1 MRKSEKEALQAML
14 DDEKETIK
22 ALEKAYQRAIRRI
35 DNHIRILESDEM
47 TQSKIYQK
55 RYQEAMKAQINAAL
69 DELHKKSNQT
79 IEEYLTRSYQHG
91 YVGTMYSLHKQG
103 MPILAPI
110 DQRAVTRAVRT
121 DSKLSGRLY
130 GELGVDMQKLKK
142 TIRREIS
149 IGISIGSDYNLIAR
163 QVQISSGIPLKR
175 AKTIVRTEGHRIQQ
189 QSADDARNAAKGQG
203 CQVVKQ
209 WDAVLDGN
217 TRTNHRILDGQIREV
232 GEPFEIDG
240 KKAEYPGAFG
250 RPEED
255 CNCRCVAL
263 TRAKWALDADELQT
277 MKDRAKFFGLDKA
290 ENFKEFEEKYLNAGK
305 VLQSRKNDGIMKTQ
319 NNVVRDAIASG
330 SVSTKVNPQKQGR
343 HIKSSSTYI
352 EGRSYLYGTLED
364 AQQLVNALS
373 GTGTPLFD
381 DNGEWLRKERVDAGK
396 NFGVHVSPETGEETE
411 TSKGML
417 IYSKTGTHLVP
428 RKETPK

>member
-1 MRKSEKEALQAML
+1 MWGK
-14 DDEKETIK
+14 
-22 ALEKAYQRAIRRI
+22 
-35 DNHIRILESDEM
+35 
-47 TQSKIYQK
+47 
-55 RYQEAMKAQINAAL
+55 
-69 DELHKKSNQT
+69 
-79 IEEYLTRSYQHG
+79 
-91 YVGTMYSLHKQG
+91 
-103 MPILAPI
+103 
-110 DQRAVTRAVRT
+110 
-121 DSKLSGRLY
+121 SGR
-130 GELGVDMQKLKK
+130 
-142 TIRREIS
+142 I
-149 IGISIGSDYNLIAR
+149 
-163 QVQISSGIPLKR
+163 
-175 AKTIVRTEGHRIQQ
+175 
-189 QSADDARNAAKGQG
+189 
-203 CQVVKQ
+203 
-209 WDAVLDGN
+209 
-217 TRTNHRILDGQIREV
+217 DGQIREV

-263 TRAKWALDADELQT
+263 TRARWGLDEAELQT
-277 MKDRAKFFGLDKA
+277 MKERAKFFGLDKT

-396 NFGVHVSPETGEETE
+396 NFGVHVSPETE

>member
-14 DDEKETIK
+14 DDEQETIK

-149 IGISIGSDYNLIAR
+149 IGISIGSDYNMIAR

-217 TRTNHRILDGQIREV
+217 TRTDHRILDGQIREV

-277 MKDRAKFFGLDKA
+277 MKDRAKFFGLDKT
-290 ENFKEFEEKYLNAGK
+290 EGFREFEEKYLRTTEVLKKQQESVIIITDKQLGHKAGK
-305 VLQSRKNDGIMKTQ
+305 HMQEWGLNPSKPDDRIKFVEITQKIQRDPQEIRRVQWQNDPQTGKRTVEVNAFILGRDVVLVADDGEYITTMKDGIENQRVQ
-319 NNVVRDAIASG
+319 N
-330 SVSTKVNPQKQGR
+330 GR
-343 HIKSSSTYI
+343 RIK
-352 EGRSYLYGTLED
+352 
-364 AQQLVNALS
+364 
-373 GTGTPLFD
+373 
-381 DNGEWLRKERVDAGK
+381 
-396 NFGVHVSPETGEETE
+396 
-411 TSKGML
+411 
-417 IYSKTGTHLVP
+417 
-428 RKETPK
+428 

>member
-14 DDEKETIK
+14 DDEQETIK

-103 MPILAPI
+103 MPILAPF

-149 IGISIGSDYNLIAR
+149 IGISIGSDYNMIAR

-217 TRTNHRILDGQIREV
+217 TRTDHRILDGQIREV

-277 MKDRAKFFGLDKA
+277 MKDRAQFFGLDKT
-290 ENFKEFEEKYLNAGK
+290 EGFREFEEKYLKAEK
-305 VLQSRKNDGIMKTQ
+305 VLQNQPKKRTMKVEVLDPATGEYYSLAHGSRLQNVKIFAGKGGTKPLREAVVEGLSEEFGGRPENWQHAKGIGALDADGEEVLAEIHWFQEETVGRVKF
-319 NNVVRDAIASG
+319 
-330 SVSTKVNPQKQGR
+330 KVK
-343 HIKSSSTYI
+343 
-352 EGRSYLYGTLED
+352 
-364 AQQLVNALS
+364 
-373 GTGTPLFD
+373 
-381 DNGEWLRKERVDAGK
+381 EWLE
-396 NFGVHVSPETGEETE
+396 
-411 TSKGML
+411 
-417 IYSKTGTHLVP
+417 
-428 RKETPK
+428 